1 MLRRKKLFATLLF
14 FPLLVCADVLSVQ
27 VKQTLLRTKPSFT
40 APSLSTLSYAEQV
53 ELSSSEN
60 GWKSVK
66 ALKNGTLGWV
76 HESALTTKTIVL
88 QNSSKLS
95 NSSVSQSEVLMAGK
109 GFNKEV
115 ESEYKKQHTTLNFSS
130 VDVIEKTPPITSKNV
145 STFAKAGNLN
155 L

>member
-1 MLRRKKLFATLLF
+1 MLHSKTLLATILF

-27 VKQTLLRTKPSFT
+27 VKQTLLRTQPSFT
-40 APSLSTLSYAEQV
+40 APSLGTLFYAEQV
-53 ELSSSEN
+53 ELQNGEN

-88 QNSSKLS
+88 QNTPKLS
-95 NSSVSQSEVLMAGK
+95 HSSVSQSEVLMAGK

-130 VDVIEKTPPITSKNV
+130 VDQIEKNPPITSGNL